1 MSRNQ
6 SRPSS
11 VGVSCQNHSAFVES
25 IARSA
30 RDQSGDHDLE
40 AVVLRAVARHSEILD
55 LPDVLE
61 LRTVLDVDL
70 DETAPLEARV
80 ATIVD
85 AIEATVASWNR
96 QEAPA

>member
-6 SRPSS
+6 SRPGS
-11 VGVSCQNHSAFVES
+11 VGVSCQNHSAFIES

-30 RDQSGDHDLE
+30 GEDASDDLE

-85 AIEATVASWNR
+85 AIEATVASWPQ
-96 QEAPA
+96 QEAPE

>member
-6 SRPSS
+6 SRPGS

-25 IARSA
+25 ITRSA

-85 AIEATVASWNR
+85 AIERTVASWPR
-96 QEAPA
+96 QETPA